1 MFDAKY
7 VVGIKRDFEDVFLFA
22 YRADDPRITGY
33 IIKSL
38 GTFTKI
44 GARHLSRKFLKEYNI
59 PTTDGYPEA
68 IKPFWQKFF
77 NF

>member
-1 MFDAKY
+1 
-7 VVGIKRDFEDVFLFA
+7 
-22 YRADDPRITGY
+22 
-33 IIKSL
+33 
-38 GTFTKI
+38 
-44 GARHLSRKFLKEYNI
+44 LSRKFLKEYNI